1 MVRYLPLTGR
11 VRLLTIAVSPPN
23 AVRSLAARR
32 LAHDQVKLADMNGEL
47 RQQVR

>member
-1 MVRYLPLTGR
+1 MVRYLPLTGH

-23 AVRSLAARR
+23 TVPSLSARR
-32 LAHDQVKLADMNGEL
+32 RAHDRVKFADMNGEL